1 MRESPNNHVNKT
13 SSKHGH
19 WRGGWGEGTLGSG
32 QAGSHTKDICKDVAG
47 GVGVG
52 RDRKLMK
59 VFPTHSTTATLY
71 GIL

>member
-1 MRESPNNHVNKT
+1 MGTGGVGGVRGHLAVVRLEATPRT
-13 SSKHGH
+13 SARM
-19 WRGGWGEGTLGSG
+19 W
-32 QAGSHTKDICKDVAG
+32 Q

-52 RDRKLMK
+52 WDRKLMK